1 MNDIVQEKLRMEKGG
16 GGGERPNTV
25 EQFFLKLNHPY
36 ITNSHQ

>member
-1 MNDIVQEKLRMEKGG
+1 MNDIVQEKLRMEKG